1 MANLGNSVF
10 SGDSSLRR
18 RSRRMRAADE
28 VKKVAL
34 AKPKTASLE
43 EVHSKDLLLQGAKHQ
58 DGNGRVGYFSLPGE
72 IRNQIMH
79 YALVPGEIDLNEV
92 DPEQQRSGTEWFLTQ
107 IRRLVNDILRQFPKL
122 ASLPRGIPELVAP
135 QLFATFP
142 YFYADM
148 QLSAYLLDEL
158 IPIEKYLLKRLCG
171 LTSPQT
177 SWRDITGPILNKIL
191 DQLLKR
197 SPISKSGWEGHP
209 VPQLQASCKQAY
221 LEGHELFYTLNTFYL
236 PRGPIW
242 HTYYYF
248 KNLQHQHKLLIR
260 SIVIRFGLEDLTTED
275 FRDAEAHVKA
285 RRYPGGN
292 NARLWTEHIAPL
304 AMQSFTR
311 KLVFVRSFN
320 TLEHVRIETDYGTLD
335 LDGASLKQSLKGDIH
350 AIWPVYP
357 TFYYAA
363 KEVRDLARGTYS
375 QIQNRLEH
383 LIKLFGWPMTK
394 IWLQN
399 GAPGKAWLHD

>member
-1 MANLGNSVF
+1 
-10 SGDSSLRR
+10 
-18 RSRRMRAADE
+18 MRAADE
-28 VKKVAL
+28 VKKLAL

-79 YALVPGEIDLNEV
+79 YALAPGEIDLNEV

-135 QLFATFP
+135 QLFAIFP

-148 QLSAYLLDEL
+148 QLSAYILDEL
-158 IPIEKYLLKRLCG
+158 IPAEKYLLKRLCG

-177 SWRDITGPILNKIL
+177 SWRNITGPILNKVL

-197 SPISKSGWEGHP
+197 SPISKLGWEGHP

-236 PRGPIW
+236 PRGPTW

-260 SIVIRFGLEDLTTED
+260 SIVIRFGLEDLTAED
-275 FRDAEAHVKA
+275 FRDAEAGVKA
-285 RRYPGGN
+285 RGYFQET
-292 NARLWTEHIAPL
+292 NAEVWTEYIAPL

-311 KLVFVRSFN
+311 KLVFVRSFS

-335 LDGASLKQSLKGDIH
+335 LDGASLKQSLKGDITYRGH
-350 AIWPVYP
+350 AFWPEYSS
-357 TFYYAA
+357 FYSVCA
-363 KEVRDLARGTYS
+363 KEVRDLARETYS
-375 QIQNRLEH
+375 RLKGRLEH
-383 LIKLFGWPMTK
+383 LIKLFGWTMTK
-394 IWLQN
+394 VWLQN
-399 GAPGKAWLHD
+399 GAPGRAWLDG